1 MENIEIKLEK
11 DLPFGENIHQA
22 ASIGKLDDTLD
33 YEILSEEKEIHYI
46 DFLNLSEAVKIL
58 AEFFDVNC
66 AVVVNEAKISSVALG
81 ASLDVAFEKAIDGD
95 PVAILGGTAGFSK
108 EVSLDVAKKS
118 VAMKVVNILAPRFT
132 KEALEYLQK
141 HSEVNIVKI
150 NTPLQE
156 LLGFASKDIKVT
168 PFGVLVQEQNK
179 SKLTKSS
186 FKVVTKNKP
195 NQQQAED
202 AIFAWKVAKYLQTKA
217 VVIVKDLS
225 TKSIVQGQLNE
236 ISAVEAAMDCACENS
251 KDAVLAVD
259 GAIDSEQVINTA
271 IQGRIGLII
280 EAGNS
285 KNSEK
290 IAKLAEKYNISV
302 IFTNIRNN
310 EY

>member
-1 MENIEIKLEK
+1 MDNVEIKLEK

-22 ASIGKLDDTLD
+22 AAIGQLDDMID
-33 YEILSEEKEIHYI
+33 YEILSEENEIHYI
-46 DFLNLSEAVKIL
+46 DFLNLTEAVKIL

-66 AVVVNEAKISSVALG
+66 AVLVNEAKICSAALG
-81 ASLDVAFEKAIDGD
+81 SSLDVAYEKVIDGD
-95 PVAILGGTAGFSK
+95 PAAITGGTVGFSK
-108 EVSLDVAKKS
+108 EVSLEVAKKS
-118 VAMKVVNILAPRFT
+118 VAMKVVNILAPRFAQD
-132 KEALEYLQK
+132 ALEYLHK

-156 LLGFASKDIKVT
+156 LLGFTSKDIKVT

-179 SKLTKSS
+179 SKLTKSE

-236 ISAVEAAMDCACENS
+236 ITAVESAMDCACENS

-310 EY
+310 KY

>member
-1 MENIEIKLEK
+1 M
-11 DLPFGENIHQA
+11 
-22 ASIGKLDDTLD
+22 
-33 YEILSEEKEIHYI
+33 
-46 DFLNLSEAVKIL
+46 
-58 AEFFDVNC
+58 
-66 AVVVNEAKISSVALG
+66 
-81 ASLDVAFEKAIDGD
+81 
-95 PVAILGGTAGFSK
+95 
-108 EVSLDVAKKS
+108 
-118 VAMKVVNILAPRFT
+118 
-132 KEALEYLQK
+132 
-141 HSEVNIVKI
+141 
-150 NTPLQE
+150 
-156 LLGFASKDIKVT
+156 
-168 PFGVLVQEQNK
+168 QEQNK
-179 SKLTKSS
+179 GKLTKSS

-236 ISAVEAAMDCACENS
+236 ITAVESAMDCACENS

-310 EY
+310 KY

>member
-11 DLPFGENIHQA
+11 DLPFGENIHQTGA
-22 ASIGKLDDTLD
+22 IGRLDDMID
-33 YEILSEEKEIHYI
+33 YEILSEEKEIYYT
-46 DFLNLSEAVKIL
+46 DFLNLSETVKIL

-66 AVVVNEAKISSVALG
+66 AVIVKEAKISSAALG
-81 ASLDVAFEKAIDGD
+81 SSLEIAYEKAIDGD
-95 PVAILGGTAGFSK
+95 PASIFGGTVGFSK
-108 EVSLDVAKKS
+108 EVSLEIAKKS
-118 VAMKVVNILAPRFT
+118 VAMNVINILAPRFAQD
-132 KEALEYLQK
+132 ALEYLHK
-141 HSEVNIVKI
+141 HSKVNIVKI

-156 LLGFASKDIKVT
+156 LLGFSSKDIKVT

-202 AIFAWKVAKYLQTKA
+202 AIFAWKIAKYLQSKA

-225 TKSIVQGQLNE
+225 TKSIVQAQLNE
-236 ISAVEAAMDCACENS
+236 IPATETAMDYACENS

-259 GAIDSEQVINTA
+259 GAIESEQVINTA

-290 IAKLAEKYNISV
+290 ISKLAEKYNISM

-310 EY
+310 KY